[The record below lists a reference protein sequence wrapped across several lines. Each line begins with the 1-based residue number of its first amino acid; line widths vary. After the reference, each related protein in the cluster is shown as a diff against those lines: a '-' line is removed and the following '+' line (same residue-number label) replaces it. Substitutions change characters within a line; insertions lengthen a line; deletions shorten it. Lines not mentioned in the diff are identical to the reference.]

1 MYSRKARVVIYSLI
15 IVVFY
20 LISFQFNDWFSIT
33 MPRHQLIQLPLM
45 LLLGIIIAFTLPKL
59 IIKELHWGISALIFI
74 MASLVFWMLP
84 LSIDFT
90 IVSESFNRLM
100 HINMLICG
108 VLLIAAFRGIIFE
121 LKYIFMGMV
130 SAMLASTGLSLS
142 VFNILLCSS
151 FDIEQQK
158 ETGLL
163 LIIIGVSLFVANIVF
178 FFRALSKKSIKD
190 EQLAG

>member
-1 MYSRKARVVIYSLI
+1 M
-15 IVVFY
+15 FY

-100 HINMLICG
+100 HVNMLICG
-108 VLLIAAFRGIIFE
+108 VLLIATFRGIIFE

-178 FFRALSKKSIKD
+178 FFRALSKKNIKD